1 MAQKFD
7 MIIIGGGPNGL
18 TIASYLAKAG
28 QKCLL
33 LEKRFEVGGGLMTE
47 QVTLPD
53 FFHNTHAIYHM
64 MVDYAPVYADLN
76 FDEYLV
82 KHIKPE
88 LQWAMPLKDGKC
100 LCIYTDVEKTCAS
113 IAKFSKKDADTYR
126 SMHKVF
132 DEMMK
137 AIGGPQTYYPMGPAP
152 LMAAHAES
160 DGPGPADVQDGR
172 EDPGRGGLRDVRE

>member
-18 TIASYLAKAG
+18 MIAAYLAKAG

-64 MVDYAPVYADLN
+64 MVDYAPVYQDLN

-113 IAKFSKKDADTYR
+113 IAKFSKKDADSYR
-126 SMHKVF
+126 SMHKLF

-137 AIGGPQTYYPMGPAP
+137 DIGRPAD
-152 LMAAHAES
+152 LLS
-160 DGPGPADVQDGR
+160 DGARSAHGRPCRVDGAGPADVRHGR
-172 EDPGRGGLRDVRE
+172 EDPGRGGLRAV